1 VLSERV
7 LEDAHL
13 GRGVEVQPGR
23 AAVLHQPRQ
32 PTRLPPPLPLPLQ
45 LGQGA
50 SLPLQIYYVLN
61 TVTCFADLE

>member
-13 GRGVEVQPGR
+13 GRGVEVQPSR

-32 PTRLPPPLPLPLQ
+32 PSRLPPPLPLPLQ

-50 SLPLQIYYVLN
+50 AVPTQIYSVLS

>member
-1 VLSERV
+1 MLSERV